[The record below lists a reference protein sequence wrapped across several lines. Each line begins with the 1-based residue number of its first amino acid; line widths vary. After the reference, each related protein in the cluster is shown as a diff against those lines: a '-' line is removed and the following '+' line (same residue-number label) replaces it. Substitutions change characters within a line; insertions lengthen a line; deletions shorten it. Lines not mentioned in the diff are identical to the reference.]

1 MHAETERLTASD
13 AHLLLNISDRLLDQ
27 VNEVRGAELSQCV
40 QRLGTGL
47 DCGVQLLL
55 EDPIV
60 VPVSLLPITGDCDG
74 SIGVMEGVRGERG
87 SARCGEDVLFF
98 FSRMLLRRGKTPGS
112 LHVDVAYSG
121 TAGAVTMAQTGLCGA
136 EEGTRVRMRDCRQHA
151 TAVEARP
158 GRTGEAGAWAWARV
172 TVVSFLMQDKM
183 RRFGGAPS
191 MWLCLPNALRT

>member
-98 FSRMLLRRGKTPGS
+98 FLECCCDVVRRQGACMWMSHTQEQLGPSPWLRRACAGQRKG
-112 LHVDVAYSG
+112 LG
-121 TAGAVTMAQTGLCGA
+121 FGCETAGSMRPRWKLDRAGLGR
-136 EEGTRVRMRDCRQHA
+136 RVRGRGCGSRLCR
-151 TAVEARP
+151 
-158 GRTGEAGAWAWARV
+158 
-172 TVVSFLMQDKM
+172 S
-183 RRFGGAPS
+183 
-191 MWLCLPNALRT
+191 

>member
-112 LHVDVAYSG
+112 FACGCRILRNSWGRHHGSDGLVRGRGRDSG
-121 TAGAVTMAQTGLCGA
+121 S
-136 EEGTRVRMRDCRQHA
+136 D
-151 TAVEARP
+151 ARLQAACD
-158 GRTGEAGAWAWARV
+158 R
-172 TVVSFLMQDKM
+172 
-183 RRFGGAPS
+183 GGS
-191 MWLCLPNALRT
+191 